1 MHINIMYKS
10 TQSVQRGIKTHS
22 KQYKEGRCTKLW
34 GQRGFKE
41 HRHESCA
48 PMVSTL
54 QMGRDAN
61 TAFSKE
67 KNLKHRRGKVKQLFG
82 QSIQSGSLYTVSH
95 SLHSFLISSS
105 LVLLLPYNC
114 KMPTKA
120 MFLALFLIHTLS
132 YFHTFIFNQYPYSDD
147 SKI

>member
-1 MHINIMYKS
+1 MGQTKMTFRIRIYKREKYMHINIMYES
-10 TQSVQRGIKTHS
+10 TQSVQRGTKTHS
-22 KQYKEGRCTKLW
+22 KQYKEGKSTKLW
-34 GQRGFKE
+34 DQRRLKE

-82 QSIQSGSLYTVSH
+82 QSLQSGSL
-95 SLHSFLISSS
+95 
-105 LVLLLPYNC
+105 
-114 KMPTKA
+114 
-120 MFLALFLIHTLS
+120 
-132 YFHTFIFNQYPYSDD
+132 
-147 SKI
+147 